1 MRLDTYDNTPMLDVV
16 VLFFLLGVFARW
28 VKSDLRMPEALY
40 ETLSIYLLL
49 AIGLKGGIE
58 LHRQE
63 VLVVLPQVLVCMALG
78 FAIPFLLVPVLKA
91 MGLKAADRAALAAH
105 YGSVSVVT
113 FAVASQW
120 LLRKGVPVEPH
131 AALWVAVMEAPGIV
145 AGVLLARWGMAKEA
159 SEAGASTAAP
169 KWQVLVHD
177 VLFGKSV
184 LLLAGGIA
192 IGAYMGEAG
201 TASIQPLFGELFK
214 AALAL
219 FLLEMGLVAGSRMAS
234 LKTHGLKL
242 VCFAIAAPVVLAA
255 LGAALGAVMN
265 LSLGGTTILA
275 VLAASASYIAAPTA
289 MRIAVPQANA
299 GLSITAALGIT
310 FPFNLVV
317 GIALYHQF
325 AKVALSFL

>member
-1 MRLDTYDNTPMLDVV
+1 MNTMLDVV

-63 VLVVLPQVLVCMALG
+63 VLVVLPQVLACMALG
-78 FAIPFLLVPVLKA
+78 FVIPFLLVPVLKT
-91 MGLKAADRAALAAH
+91 MGFKAADRAALAAH

-113 FAVASQW
+113 FAVALQW
-120 LLRKGVPVEPH
+120 LQRKGVPVEPH

-159 SEAGASTAAP
+159 RDAAP
-169 KWQVLVHD
+169 GDAVEPAQWRAVLHD
-177 VLFGKSV
+177 VLCGKSV

-192 IGAYMGEAG
+192 IGAYMGEEG

-219 FLLEMGLVAGSRMAS
+219 FLLEMGLVAGSRMSS
-234 LKTHGLKL
+234 LKTYGFKL
-242 VCFAIAAPVVLAA
+242 VGFAIAAPVVLAA
-255 LGAALGAVMN
+255 VGAVLGALMN

-289 MRIAVPQANA
+289 MRIAVPEANA
-299 GLSITAALGIT
+299 ALSITAALGIT

-325 AKVALSFL
+325 AKFALTVL